1 MTRIRER
8 LGGPELMRMQ
18 ASEFDAVADDFDRF
32 RTWPDGVAEAIRMAM
47 WQALGGAPG
56 RRVLDLGA
64 GTGRVGA
71 AFIAA
76 GDAYI
81 GVDPSGRMLAP
92 FIERVASRGGSI
104 PALVRADGRALPF
117 PSAAF
122 DAVLLV
128 QVLSGAPDWRGILSE
143 ARRVLRPGGG
153 LVLGKVIGPPGGV
166 DERMREH
173 LALILAELGVETHR
187 RGAGREDA
195 LAWLA
200 AVAHRVSS
208 VVAARWEA
216 ERSPREFLARH
227 GTGARFAALPRPLKE
242 EALGRLAE
250 WAVAAFGA
258 LDTPLLEQHAFSMD
272 IGFF

>member
-1 MTRIRER
+1 M
-8 LGGPELMRMQ
+8 LMR

-32 RTWPDGVAEAIRMAM
+32 RAWPDGVAESIRTAM
-47 WQALGGAPG
+47 WQALGGVAG
-56 RRVLDLGA
+56 RCVLDLGA
-64 GTGRVGA
+64 GTGRVGG
-71 AFIAA
+71 AFITA

-81 GVDPSGRMLAP
+81 GVDASARMLAR
-92 FIERVASRGGSI
+92 FSEKVASRGGPI
-104 PALVRADGRALPF
+104 PALVQADGRALPL

-128 QVLSGAPDWRGILSE
+128 QVLSGAPGWRGILSE
-143 ARRVLRPGGG
+143 ARRVLRRGGG
-153 LVLGKVIGPPGGV
+153 LVLGKAIGPPGGV
-166 DERMREH
+166 DARMRDR
-173 LALILAELGVETHR
+173 LALILADLGVERHR
-187 RGAGREDA
+187 RGTGRDDA

-200 AVAHRVSS
+200 AAAHRVSS
-208 VVAARWEA
+208 VVAARWEST
-216 ERSPREFLARH
+216 RSPRDFLARH
-227 GTGARFAALPRPLKE
+227 GTGARFASLPQPLKE